1 MTSPAWNMTNLF
13 FYLFLFSF
21 LALFIGLIKPKLFQI
36 IFKKEISRKN
46 IVKIFGSSALL
57 FFILI
62 GLTAPTI
69 PEKQED
75 NSEMISKEPDV
86 HDDINE
92 QPIKNQNNDQVV
104 DSVTSFLLTSD
115 TEEIFDTTIN
125 DQEVTASE
133 TEDAVKQTELY
144 IVQSVLDGDTI
155 KISYQGE
162 SRSVRLIGIDTP
174 ETVHPT
180 KPVEC
185 FGIEASNFAHTML
198 EGKEV
203 LLESDESQGDVDKYG
218 RLLRYIFLSD
228 GTDFNLTMIK
238 EGYAYE
244 YTYSTP
250 YRYQKEYKEAQE
262 EAQTAK
268 RGLWADGACQD
279 TQQEDVN
286 TSNETGNTPDTS
298 TQTSDLSPATSCECS
313 SDSYNC
319 SNFSTHTEAQSVYE
333 CCLTQIGY
341 DIHKLDGDDDGQACE
356 SLP

>member
-1 MTSPAWNMTNLF
+1 MTDLF

-21 LALFIGLIKPKLFQI
+21 LALSIGLIKPKLFQI

-46 IVKIFGSSALL
+46 IVKIFGSSVLL
-57 FFILI
+57 FFVLI
-62 GLTAPTI
+62 GFTAPTI
-69 PEKQED
+69 PEIEEG
-75 NSEMISKEPDV
+75 NPEILSKESDV
-86 HDDINE
+86 YDEINE
-92 QPIKNQNNDQVV
+92 KPINNQNNDQVV
-104 DSVTSFLLTSD
+104 DSVTPFLLT
-115 TEEIFDTTIN
+115 TNIEESVDTTTDN
-125 DQEVTASE
+125 QEVTGSE
-133 TEDAVKQTELY
+133 TGDKVNQTELY
-144 IVQSVLDGDTI
+144 KVQLVVDGDTI

-162 SRSVRLIGIDTP
+162 SRYVRLIGIDTP

-185 FGIEASNFAHTML
+185 FGIEASNFAHVML

-203 LLESDESQGDVDKYG
+203 ILESDESQGDVDQYG

-228 GTDFNLTMIK
+228 GTDFNLTMIE

-244 YTYSTP
+244 YTYSTT
-250 YRYQKEYKEAQE
+250 YRYQKEYKKAQE
-262 EAQTAK
+262 EAQVAK

-279 TQQEDVN
+279 TQQENVN
-286 TSNETGNTPDTS
+286 TSNDTGNTSDTS

-319 SNFSTHTEAQSVYE
+319 SNFSTHADAQVVYE

-356 SLP
+356 SL